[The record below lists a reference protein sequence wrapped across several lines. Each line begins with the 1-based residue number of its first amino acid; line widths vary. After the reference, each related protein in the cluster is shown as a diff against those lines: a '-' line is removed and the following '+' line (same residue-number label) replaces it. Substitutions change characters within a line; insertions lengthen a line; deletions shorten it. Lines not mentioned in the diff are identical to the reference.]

1 MTPDKRLQAPPE
13 DETPLDDSVEDE
25 RLERIRERPDGYH
38 WVDIEGRQEFGPFE
52 TLEDALADMEG
63 AGEDAIEQSELDEA
77 AEQGLDIDSQIDRRD
92 EDEPEGGT

>member
-1 MTPDKRLQAPPE
+1 MTPDKRLHPPPE
-13 DETPLDDSVEDE
+13 DEAPLDDSVEDE

-38 WVDIEGRQEFGPFE
+38 WIDIEGRQEFGPFE